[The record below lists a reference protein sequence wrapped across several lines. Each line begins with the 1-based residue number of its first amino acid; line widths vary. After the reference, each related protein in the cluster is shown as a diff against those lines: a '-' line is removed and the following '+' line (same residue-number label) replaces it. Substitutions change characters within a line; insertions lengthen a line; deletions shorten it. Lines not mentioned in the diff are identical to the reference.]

1 VTDQVRMGSAAM
13 DAAYVG
19 SSAVDA
25 IYLGT
30 TQVYTAE
37 SVPAIV
43 SSADYFWHT
52 DDISAGATSWT
63 DRNSATAATL
73 NEAAAKDGSGDIELT
88 SGTQFLTLPSG
99 SSPAITATTGTFT
112 VLVALTRTAAASGGQ
127 FWCAR
132 TSASSG
138 VHVYPSTT
146 TTMLARVRGTTG
158 AVPAASRTWALG
170 SSIQGFAG
178 VFDAG
183 TVYAYRYGAGLSA
196 GTSYTGEG
204 TWSNSTTPR
213 VGSYGYTAGGG
224 WTDGKLRA
232 VLIWHQALTATDLD
246 TVSAYLGL

>member
-1 VTDQVRMGSAAM
+1 MTDQVRMGSAAM

-25 IYLGT
+25 IYLGA

-73 NEAAAKDGSGDIELT
+73 NEAASKDGSGDIEFT
-88 SGTQFLTLPSG
+88 SGSQWMTLPSA
-99 SSPAITATTGTFT
+99 SKPVLTATTGTFT
-112 VLVALTRTAAASGGQ
+112 VLVALSRTLATTGQ

-132 TSASSG
+132 SGANNGPHLYAATTS
-138 VHVYPSTT
+138 VFF
-146 TTMLARVRGTTG
+146 ARIRGTT
-158 AVPAASRTWALG
+158 AVYPYSQQTWATG
-170 SSIQGFAG
+170 SIQAMAG
-178 VFDAG
+178 IYDTG
-183 TVYAYRYGAGLSA
+183 TVKAYRYGSGMTA
-196 GTSYTGEG
+196 GTSYTAEG
-204 TWSNSTTPR
+204 TWTISNTPR
-213 VGSYGYTAGGG
+213 VGGWGYGTAAT
-224 WTDGKLRA
+224 WTDGKVRA
-232 VLIWHQALTATDLD
+232 VLIWHQALTEADLD